1 MLSPAIEDY
10 LKAIF
15 VLQTDLEDD
24 GAAVS
29 TSSMAERLGISAAS
43 VTNMLKRLD
52 TLGLATYAAYKGV
65 RLTEAGEAI
74 ALEIIRH
81 HRLLETYLRE
91 VMGYD
96 WEQMHAEAEHL
107 EHHISEDFE
116 DRLDQML
123 GYPTHD
129 PHGDPIPGR
138 DGSMVL
144 ISSDPL
150 TECPPETHLV
160 IRRVTDTD
168 TTLLQQLEEVG
179 LLPGTS
185 LTILDRPDDPHP
197 IRIAMDHRTVDVSR
211 HLAANV
217 FASAPVDPQA

>member
-1 MLSPAIEDY
+1 MLSPAVEDY
-10 LKAIF
+10 LKAVF
-15 VLQTDLEDD
+15 VLQTDLEDPA
-24 GAAVS
+24 AAVS
-29 TSSMAERLGISAAS
+29 TSSLADRLNISPAS
-43 VTNMLKRLD
+43 VTSMLKRLD
-52 TLGLATYAAYKGV
+52 ALGLATYTSYKGV
-65 RLTEAGEAI
+65 RLTSAGETI

-107 EHHISEDFE
+107 EHHISEEFE
-116 DRLDQML
+116 DQLDRML
-123 GYPTHD
+123 GFPTHD

-144 ISSDPL
+144 IASEPL
-150 TECPPETHLV
+150 PDCPMDQPLV

-168 TTLLQQLEEVG
+168 TAMLGELEAAG

-185 LTILDRPDDPHP
+185 LVITGRETPDAW
-197 IRIAMDHRTVDVSR
+197 RIALEGR
-211 HLAANV
+211 HVQVADRLARHV
-217 FASAPVDPQA
+217 FASEWTETDS